1 MEKEG
6 ATVNR
11 QKSRNQTRRQRQ
23 APRIWL
29 LFALMVSVAGSLVAF
44 QVVRQQGPDKRPASD
59 AQSAPQMTEQALKD
73 TTWDPQWPP
82 LPNAGKPAKKIE
94 QVRAMYAFAAR
105 HPEVMRYAPCYCGC
119 EARGHESALDC
130 YVKGRDENG
139 KPQWDGMG
147 VT

>member
-1 MEKEG
+1 
-6 ATVNR
+6 VNQ

-44 QVVRQQGPDKRPASD
+44 QVVRQQGTGKRPASD

-73 TTWDPQWPP
+73 VAWDPQWPP

-94 QVRAMYAFAAR
+94 QAPAMYAFAAR

-130 YVKGRDENG
+130 FVKAHDENG
-139 KPQWDGMG
+139 KP
-147 VT
+147 